1 MSESAAH
8 ADSSAQ
14 HPPRSEPLRE
24 HEWLHT
30 LVGEWTYEYTIPA
43 HGAHAAHTV
52 VGSETVRSLGGIWI
66 VGEGRGEASGGGVD
80 TSMIT
85 LGFDPEKARF
95 VGTWVGSMMPYLWLY
110 EGELDPQ
117 GRVLT
122 LNSTGPSMAGD
133 GTTTQYQD
141 IIELVSP
148 DHRTLTA
155 RVLETVGTWKEF
167 MTMTY
172 RRRK

>member
-1 MSESAAH
+1 MSQSAAE
-8 ADSSAQ
+8 ADISAQ
-14 HPPRSEPLRE
+14 HPPHPEPRKE
-24 HEWLHT
+24 HEWLHK

-43 HGAHAAHTV
+43 HGEHAAHTA
-52 VGSETVRSLGGIWI
+52 VGSESVRSLGGIWV
-66 VGEGRGEASGGGVD
+66 VGEGQGEPSGGRVD
-80 TSMIT
+80 TTMIT

-110 EGELDPQ
+110 EGELDPE

-155 RVLETVGTWKEF
+155 RMLEAVGTWKEF